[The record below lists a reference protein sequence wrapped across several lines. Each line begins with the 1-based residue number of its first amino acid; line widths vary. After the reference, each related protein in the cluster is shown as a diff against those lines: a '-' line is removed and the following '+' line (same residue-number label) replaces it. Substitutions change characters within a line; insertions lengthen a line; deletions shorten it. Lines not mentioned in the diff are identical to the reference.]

1 MVLLTAAIAAAC
13 VALFGYAMAMRAAM
27 ARRAR
32 LARLALAGEPGAGPG
47 AAAFSIGP
55 DPALRKSRFGVSGPL
70 TRLLSRA
77 ASMQWLAEQLER
89 AAWRLTVTE
98 FLLVAIGS
106 GMLFALVG
114 SARVRVLAV
123 PLGLFG
129 LYLPLLVL
137 RVAVSRRRKKFV
149 KQLVEM
155 LPLVANALKVGVAL
169 MQALDQAS
177 EQLKAPMSDE
187 LRRVIRDVRL
197 GATPDIAFSAL
208 NDRIKDR
215 DLDLVV
221 SAILIQRST
230 GGNLAEI
237 LDGVAHTMRERI
249 RIRGEIKTLTT
260 QQQFSGYI
268 LALLPAGLLAGLT
281 AINRDYMGPLFST
294 TGGRIT
300 LAICAAAQI
309 LGFFIIRKIV
319 NIEV

>member
-27 ARRAR
+27 TRRAR
-32 LARLALAGEPGAGPG
+32 AGRLALASEPGSGPG
-47 AAAFSIGP
+47 ANAFSIGS
-55 DPALRKSRFGVSGPL
+55 DPALRKSRFGVSGPF

-98 FLLVAIGS
+98 FLLITLGS
-106 GMLFALVG
+106 GMAFALIG
-114 SARVRVLAV
+114 SARVRILAL

-129 LYLPLLVL
+129 LYLPLFVL
-137 RVAVSRRRKKFV
+137 RLAVSRRRKKFV
-149 KQLVEM
+149 KQLVET
-155 LPLVANALKVGVAL
+155 LPLIANALKAGVAL
-169 MQALDQAS
+169 LQALDQAS
-177 EQLKAPMSDE
+177 EQLKAPMATE
-187 LRRVIRDVRL
+187 LRRVIREVQL
-197 GATPDIAFSAL
+197 GATPDVAFTHL
-208 NDRIKDR
+208 NERIHDR

-268 LALLPAGLLAGLT
+268 LALLPAGLLLALT
-281 AINRDYMGPLFST
+281 AVNHDYMAPLFT
-294 TGGRIT
+294 TPGGRIT
-300 LAICAAAQI
+300 LAVCGGAQL
-309 LGFFIIRKIV
+309 LGFFIIRNIV

>member
-13 VALFGYAMAMRAAM
+13 IALFGYAMAMRAAM

-32 LARLALAGEPGAGPG
+32 SGRLALAGQPGMGPG
-47 AAAFSIGP
+47 ANAFSIGQ
-55 DPALRKSRFGVSGPL
+55 DPALRKSRFGVSGPF

-98 FLLVAIGS
+98 FLMITVVS
-106 GMLFALVG
+106 GMAFALLG
-114 SARVRVLAV
+114 SAFSRLLAL
-123 PLGLFG
+123 PLGLLG
-129 LYLPLLVL
+129 LYLPLFVL
-137 RVAVSRRRKKFV
+137 RIAVSRRRKKFV

-155 LPLVANALKVGVAL
+155 LPLVANALKAGVAL
-169 MQALDQAS
+169 MQALNHAS
-177 EQLKAPMSDE
+177 EQLKPPMSDE
-187 LRRVIRDVRL
+187 LRRVIREVQL
-197 GATPDIAFSAL
+197 GATPELAFSAL
-208 NDRIKDR
+208 NERMNDR
-215 DLDLVV
+215 DLDIVV
-221 SAILIQRST
+221 SAILIQRGT

-237 LDGVAHTMRERI
+237 LDSVAHTMRERI

-268 LALLPAGLLAGLT
+268 LALLPAGLLAALT
-281 AINRDYMGPLFST
+281 AINHTYMAPLFTT

-300 LAICAAAQI
+300 LIVCGAAQL
-309 LGFFIIRKIV
+309 LGFFIIRNIV

>member
-13 VALFGYAMAMRAAM
+13 IALFGYAMAMRATM
-27 ARRAR
+27 GRRAR
-32 LARLALAGEPGAGPG
+32 LARLALAGEPGTGPG
-47 AAAFSIGP
+47 VAVFGIGS

-98 FLLVAIGS
+98 FLLIAIGS
-106 GMLFALVG
+106 GMAFALIG
-114 SARVRVLAV
+114 SARLRVLAL
-123 PLGLFG
+123 PLGLLG
-129 LYLPLLVL
+129 LYLPLFVL

-177 EQLKAPMSDE
+177 EQLKAPMADE

-197 GATPDIAFSAL
+197 GATPDLAFSAL

-281 AINRDYMGPLFST
+281 AINHDYMAPLFT
-294 TGGRIT
+294 TAGGRIT
-300 LAICAAAQI
+300 LAVCAAAQI